1 MIETVSTS
9 AEVSL
14 IVSALSSGAITLMM
28 DANGSH
34 VAHRCLQKLSPEYK
48 AVRHLCLNPM

>member
-48 AVRHLCLNPM
+48 AVRHFCLNQM